1 MNAKVAMR
9 VVLSLIIVALSAA
22 NAGAQAQTIS
32 ISVNTLSA
40 CDNSPL
46 GNVAVQ
52 LNGVTY
58 RTNGVGEAFPPK
70 MLPYVIQVRAAAP
83 GLPSGKVAY
92 VVYAEA
98 NKSGQQKYAADAS
111 GVATFNPGNGGA
123 LLVYMGACAG
133 KTIKV
138 KIATT
143 KSCTDKAGTG
153 FSVQHGVVVTLGR
166 LTFTSNA
173 NGVIEA
179 NVPPG
184 TYTVSASWKDYPL
197 GYVAENGLRQKRN
210 EDGKITVRLTDP
222 GETLEVRTLICDPDG
237 QPKARAKILEIGTT
251 RVGPGSI
258 SVTRSRA
265 SGKGFV
271 GMKLRDG
278 DVVKIS
284 GTAKLKWLQSGGTIS
299 FDDPRS
305 GSIIVIGP
313 ESVPAGNKAQDY
325 SPSVLQVLKGIGEF
339 LLPPNEDADAPR
351 DANGNII
358 KFGASSRTVNLGIK
372 GTRFRFGYDPQ
383 TNTSPIVVEE
393 GTVWITPKNA
403 SLKPFML
410 QAGQKVTVAQNRV
423 GPITARSAAAGAGQS
438 GAGTGTRTIPSLT
451 TRSAHGCVGF
461 NGTWQGP
468 GGTMH
473 LRNGSGTYGDTTLQ
487 ATVSGNTS
495 RGTWRHPTVGQGT
508 FIFTLAP
515 DGDSFG
521 TVWVTSAG
529 VSGSYDTVRCVGP

>member
-9 VVLSLIIVALSAA
+9 VLLSVIIVVLSAT
-22 NAGAQAQTIS
+22 NAGAQAQLIS

-40 CDNSPL
+40 CNNSPL

-70 MLPYVIQVRAAAP
+70 IFPSPVQVRAAAP
-83 GLPSGKVAY
+83 GLPSGTVAY
-92 VVYAEA
+92 VLFAEA
-98 NKSGQQKYAADAS
+98 NKSGQQKYTADGS
-111 GVATFNPGNGGA
+111 GIATFNPGNGGA
-123 LLVYMGACAG
+123 LFVYMAACGA

-138 KIATT
+138 NIATT
-143 KSCTDKAGTG
+143 KSCTDEAAKG
-153 FSVQHGVVVTLGR
+153 FSVQGGVVVRLGS

-173 NGVIEA
+173 NGVIQA

-184 TYTVSASWKDYPL
+184 TYTVSASWKDYPM
-197 GYVAENGLRQKRN
+197 GYVAENGLRQKRS
-210 EDGKITVRLTDP
+210 EDGKFTVRLTDP

-237 QPKARAKILEIGTT
+237 QPKARATILEIGTT

-278 DVVKIS
+278 DIVKIS
-284 GTAKLKWLQSGGTIS
+284 GTAKLKWLQSAGTIS

-305 GSIIVIGP
+305 SSIIVIGP
-313 ESVPAGNKAQDY
+313 ESVPAGNKAHDN
-325 SPSVLQVLKGIGEF
+325 SPSVLQVLQGIGEF
-339 LLPPNEDADAPR
+339 LLPANEDADAPR
-351 DANGNII
+351 DADGNII

-383 TNTSPIVVEE
+383 TNSSPIVVEE

-403 SLKPFML
+403 ALKPFTL
-410 QAGQKVTVAQNRV
+410 QAGQQVSVTQSRI
-423 GPITARSAAAGAGQS
+423 GPITTASGPASFGQSARQAEQRDANGRITVEAADISPFTCRGNSFYLYQYLNRAPGQPGFRAIRPPDFAHPVGGKDFTSRDQAVAAACS
-438 GAGTGTRTIPSLT
+438 P
-451 TRSAHGCVGF
+451 
-461 NGTWQGP
+461 
-468 GGTMH
+468 
-473 LRNGSGTYGDTTLQ
+473 
-487 ATVSGNTS
+487 
-495 RGTWRHPTVGQGT
+495 
-508 FIFTLAP
+508 
-515 DGDSFG
+515 
-521 TVWVTSAG
+521 
-529 VSGSYDTVRCVGP
+529 